1 MKDKNKLFS
10 LTLTAAFLALIVVMS
25 FTPIGYL
32 KVGVIEIT
40 LLVLPVVLGAIT
52 VGTGAG
58 VFLGFAF
65 GATSFI
71 QCFGMSPFGAAM
83 LSIQP
88 VFTAIVC
95 FVPRVLLGLCA
106 GLLFSALKKTKLP
119 LPVSAGLTALCASLI
134 NTVGFVGLLVLLFGK
149 TEYIQGLMET
159 LGSPN
164 LWAFALAFAG
174 VNSLVEAAANTVLGG
189 AIGSVLLKLK
199 QRI

>member
-52 VGTGAG
+52 IGTGAG

-71 QCFGMSPFGAAM
+71 QCFGMSPFGAA
-83 LSIQP
+83 LLAIQP
-88 VFTAIVC
+88 VYTALVC
-95 FVPRVLLGLCA
+95 FLPRVLLGLLS
-106 GLLFSALKKTKLP
+106 GLLFRALSKTKLP
-119 LPVSAGLTALCASLI
+119 AAVSCGLTALCASLC
-134 NTVGFVGLLVLLFGK
+134 NTVGFVGLLVLFFGSTDK
-149 TEYIQGLMET
+149 LAGPIAEKGVFMYIITSVGINAVVEM
-159 LGSPN
+159 
-164 LWAFALAFAG
+164 AVAALVTGAAG
-174 VNSLVEAAANTVLGG
+174 TALRKARM
-189 AIGSVLLKLK
+189 I
-199 QRI
+199 